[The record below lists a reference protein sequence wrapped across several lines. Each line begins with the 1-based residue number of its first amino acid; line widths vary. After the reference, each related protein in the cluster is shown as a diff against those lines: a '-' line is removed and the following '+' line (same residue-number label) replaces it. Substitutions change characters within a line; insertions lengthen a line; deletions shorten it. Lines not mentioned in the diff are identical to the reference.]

1 MINLHLSKLASE
13 DIRWLKK
20 IFICTQPGEV
30 FLHLYIVSLL
40 LIFLTQ
46 YLWIMKCK
54 PEYFRNLYWL
64 ILIGLLG
71 CNNNDDDIANGARFE
86 YNFNDDTEGWI
97 GDFAD
102 YPVGEDDFYEL
113 EYTYSPLPEP
123 LNQND
128 GSLKLSGN
136 NHSDDL
142 FMFVKRKVSGLGRN
156 TSYNINFEIEFA
168 SNIPDETVG
177 IGGSP
182 GESVY
187 IKAGAT
193 PTEPVVNVGSDGLY
207 TLNID
212 KGNQSQEGNDM
223 VVIGDFSNDT
233 DEDLYHLKTVSNTGA
248 FTATTNENGELWI
261 IVGTD
266 SGFEGTTTIYYNKI
280 SIIVD

>member
-1 MINLHLSKLASE
+1 
-13 DIRWLKK
+13 
-20 IFICTQPGEV
+20 
-30 FLHLYIVSLL
+30 
-40 LIFLTQ
+40 
-46 YLWIMKCK
+46 MKCK
-54 PEYFRNLYWL
+54 LKYFRNLYWL
-64 ILIGLLG
+64 IFIGLLG
-71 CNNNDDDIANGARFE
+71 CNADDDDIVNGFNFE

-113 EYTYSPLPEP
+113 EYIYSPLPEP
-123 LNQND
+123 LDQND

-142 FMFVKRKVSGLGRN
+142 FMFVKRKISGLGRN

-193 PTEPVVNVGSDGLY
+193 STEPVTIVGNDGSY
-207 TLNID
+207 TLNIE
-212 KGNQSQEGNDM
+212 KGNQSQGGNDM
-223 VVIGDFSNDT
+223 IVIGDFSNDT
-233 DEDLYHLKTVSNTGA
+233 DKDLYHLKTVSNTGE

-280 SIIVD
+280 SIVFD

>member
-1 MINLHLSKLASE
+1 
-13 DIRWLKK
+13 
-20 IFICTQPGEV
+20 
-30 FLHLYIVSLL
+30 
-40 LIFLTQ
+40 
-46 YLWIMKCK
+46 MKCK
-54 PEYFRNLYWL
+54 LKFPRNLYWL
-64 ILIGLLG
+64 TIIILLG
-71 CNNNDDDIANGARFE
+71 CNADDDQPVNIPRFE
-86 YNFNDDTEGWI
+86 YNFTTDTEGWI
-97 GDFAD
+97 GDFTD

-123 LNQND
+123 LDQNN

-142 FMFVKRKVSGLGRN
+142 FMFVTRKISGLARN
-156 TSYNINFEIEFA
+156 TSYDISFEIEFA

-193 PTEPVVNVGSDGLY
+193 SVEPKVNVGNDGLY

-212 KGNQSQEGNDM
+212 KGNQSQGGEDM
-223 VVIGDFSNDT
+223 LVIGDFSNDT
-233 DEDLYHLKTVSNTGA
+233 SQDIYHLKTVSNTDE
-248 FTATTNENGELWI
+248 FTATTNENGELWV

-280 SIIVD
+280 IVVFN